1 MSRDSQSVSGTI
13 ASDRIASL
21 GFEEMS
27 ACT

>member
-1 MSRDSQSVSGTI
+1 MSRGSDRVAGVI
-13 ASDRIASL
+13 ASDGIASL